1 MEKIDKKLENIEEVM
16 ELLIGQMKS
25 QDAKLSIL
33 VEHTNSKS
41 RDSIADD
48 TPALVD
54 IPRKVY
60 QYFRFETLPG
70 FPTQRL
76 PATAGLL

>member
-1 MEKIDKKLENIEEVM
+1 MIKAYPFKDIISP
-16 ELLIGQMKS
+16 LLFG
-25 QDAKLSIL
+25 
-33 VEHTNSKS
+33 
-41 RDSIADD
+41 
-48 TPALVD
+48 VD

-70 FPTQRL
+70 FPAQRL